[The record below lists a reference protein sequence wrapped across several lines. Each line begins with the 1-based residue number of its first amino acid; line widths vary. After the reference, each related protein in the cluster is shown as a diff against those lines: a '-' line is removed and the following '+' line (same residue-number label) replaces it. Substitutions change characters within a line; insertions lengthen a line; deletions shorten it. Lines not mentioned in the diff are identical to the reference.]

1 MNAIDTPAANKA
13 LLQSIYAALADGD
26 GAPFAAA
33 MDEDFSWTIA
43 GVSPWSRRWAGRDAV
58 RGQLLQ
64 PLFQRFATRYRSRA
78 QRFIADGD
86 HVVVQCQ
93 GEVQTHAGE
102 AYNNHYCMVFRLQ
115 AGRLMEVT
123 EYMDTDLACRV
134 LGAPD
139 ASPHA
144 ASS

>member
-1 MNAIDTPAANKA
+1 MTATDTPAANKA

-26 GAPFAAA
+26 GAPFVAA
-33 MDEDFSWTIA
+33 MDEGFSWTIA

-58 RGQLLQ
+58 RAQLLQ
-64 PLFQRFATRYRSRA
+64 PLFQRFATRYRSHA

-115 AGRLMEVT
+115 AGRLQEVT

-134 LGAPD
+134 LGAPPEP
-139 ASPHA
+139 AR
-144 ASS
+144 

>member
-1 MNAIDTPAANKA
+1 MISIDTPAANKA

-26 GAPFAAA
+26 GAPFVAA

-78 QRFIADGD
+78 QCFIADGE

-102 AYNNHYCMVFRLQ
+102 AYNNHYCMVFRLH
-115 AGRLMEVT
+115 AGRLKEVT

-134 LGAPD
+134 LGPA
-139 ASPHA
+139 PHA
-144 ASS
+144 AGS

>member
-1 MNAIDTPAANKA
+1 MNDINTPAANKA
-13 LLQSIYAALADGD
+13 LLQAIYAALADGD
-26 GAPFAAA
+26 GGPFVDA

-43 GVSPWSRRWAGRDAV
+43 GVSPWSRRWAGRDSV

-93 GEVQTHAGE
+93 GEVQTHAGA

-115 AGRLMEVT
+115 AGRLKEVT

-139 ASPHA
+139 PKPHA
-144 ASS
+144 ASA